1 MADLE
6 VPANLKYSQTHEWVR
21 VEGDE
26 ATVGITAYAQ
36 NELGD
41 VVFVEL
47 PWDEAGREVSA
58 EGKFGDVE
66 SVKAAS
72 ELFSPVAGAII
83 RMNEALK
90 ETPDIV
96 NSDPYGD
103 GWMIVVKLSDKGDLD
118 RLMDAAAYEAFA
130 KTAGH

>member
-47 PWDEAGREVSA
+47 PWDEAGREVAA

>member
-1 MADLE
+1 MSQTDQPE
-6 VPANLKYSQTHEWVR
+6 NLKYAETHEWVR